1 MESNNEERIVDP
13 NIEPN
18 EADSELSLRPQKL
31 KEYIGQKEAKEM
43 LDVYIKAALK
53 RNESLDHVLLYGP
66 PGLGKTTLAQIIAN
80 ELGVNLKVIS
90 GPSIERSGDLASVL
104 STLEAGDVLFID
116 EIHRLPRY
124 VEEVLYSAMEDYVLD
139 IVVGKESQTR
149 TIRVDLPP
157 FTLVGATTR
166 FGDLSAPLRD
176 RFGVVLRLE
185 YYSDDELK
193 EIITRTAKVY
203 DTKIDLEAVTEL
215 GMRSRGTPRIA
226 NRLFRRVRDFADVKN
241 DGVISIDVCK
251 EALKKLGIDNDGLDY
266 TDYRYL
272 KAIIETF
279 KGGPVGIESL
289 AATISEEVS
298 TIEDVYEPYLLQEG
312 YIKRSNRGRIAT
324 EKAYQKLGIKYYKGL
339 FSW

>member
-1 MESNNEERIVDP
+1 MEKRIVDP
-13 NIEPN
+13 NEQLN
-18 EADSELSLRPQKL
+18 EEDAELSLRPEYL
-31 KEYIGQKEAKEM
+31 REYIGQAEAKEM
-43 LDVYIKAALK
+43 MEVYIKAALK
-53 RNESLDHVLLYGP
+53 RNEALDHVLLYGP

-80 ELGVNLKVIS
+80 ELDVNVKVIS
-90 GPSIERSGDLASVL
+90 GPSVERSGDLAAVL
-104 STLEAGDVLFID
+104 STLEEGDVLFID

-139 IVVGKESQTR
+139 IMVGKDSQAR
-149 TIRVDLPP
+149 SIRVDLPP
-157 FTLVGATTR
+157 FTLIGATTR

-185 YYSDDELK
+185 YYTIDELK
-193 EIITRTAKVY
+193 TIIERTSSVY
-203 DTKIDLEAVTEL
+203 NTKIDSEAALELA
-215 GMRSRGTPRIA
+215 MRSRGTPRIA

-241 DGVISIDVCK
+241 NGVISLDICK
-251 EALKKLGIDNDGLDY
+251 EALSKLGIDNNGLDY

-279 KGGPVGIESL
+279 KGGPVGVESL
-289 AATISEEVS
+289 AATISEEVT

-324 EKAYQKLGIKYYKGL
+324 EKAYQQLGIKYYSGMFKW
-339 FSW
+339 F

>member
-241 DGVISIDVCK
+241 DGVISINVCK

-339 FSW
+339 FS

>member
-203 DTKIDLEAVTEL
+203 DTKIDLEAVQEL

-339 FSW
+339 FS